1 MSTSASSQPSSPG
14 VASLH
19 QPSIDVVI
27 PTRDRPELLRRAI
40 DAALDQDYSGP
51 VRVIVV
57 FDGAP
62 ADQTYAQSGDRR
74 SVIVI
79 DNTRKPGLAGARNS
93 GIETAT
99 ADLVAFCD
107 DDDSWLPS
115 KLTAQR
121 RALRANPEAVLASC
135 GIRIH
140 YSDHVIDR
148 TLGTRTVTLDDLLRD
163 RLTELH
169 PSTFLMRRRA
179 IVDYV
184 GLVEEDLPGSYAED
198 YEFLLRVARRAPIV
212 TTAQVGVD
220 VLWHAES
227 YFDSRWPMIIEAL
240 TWLLARYPEFSRQRA
255 GEARIDGQIAFASA
269 AIGQRREAVSWA
281 ARAVRRNPA
290 ERRAY
295 LALAVASGALSPDK
309 LIQWLHRRGR
319 GI

>member
-1 MSTSASSQPSSPG
+1 MSNPS

-19 QPSIDVVI
+19 QPSVDVVI

-57 FDGAP
+57 FDGTTPDAEYERQ
-62 ADQTYAQSGDRR
+62 DEQR

-79 DNTRKPGLAGARNS
+79 SNTRKPGLAGARNS
-93 GIETAT
+93 GIESAT

-107 DDDSWLPS
+107 DDDKWLPS
-115 KLTAQR
+115 KLTVQV
-121 RALRANPEAVLASC
+121 RALRANPEALLASC
-135 GIRIH
+135 GIRVH
-140 YSDHVIDR
+140 YSDHIIDR

-163 RLTELH
+163 RLVELH

-198 YEFLLRVARRAPIV
+198 YEFLLRVARRAPVV

-240 TWLLARYPEFSRQRA
+240 TWLLDRYPEFSRHRT

-269 AIGQRREAVSWA
+269 AIGQRQQALRWA
-281 ARAVRRNPA
+281 GRAIRRNPA

-295 LALAVASGALSPDK
+295 LALAVAAGALSPDR
-309 LIQWLHRRGR
+309 LIPWLHRRGR